1 MILALDTATT
11 TASLALYNP
20 IEKTVLAEQTWQARR
35 RQTEDLLPVLQQM
48 MDRLALAPTAIHT
61 VAVTTGPGSFTGVR
75 IGISVAKGIALGLPA
90 LPALV
95 GLPTLTVTAAP
106 WLTVAQQTGGEV
118 WAFLGAGRGRYNW
131 AIFQPD
137 DLLRRPDVA
146 DHFAGKVDGLEA
158 DLLSRSHPIWLV
170 GEITQSVAEM
180 AARLPHVLLV
190 DEVSGLRRASQLA
203 RLAAF
208 YCAAGNVDTVDSLQ
222 PLYLQDPS

>member
-20 IEKTVLAEQTWQARR
+20 MEKIVLAEQTWQARR
-35 RQTEDLLPVLQQM
+35 RQTEDLLPVLQEM
-48 MDRLALAPTAIHT
+48 MERLALTPAAIHT

-75 IGISVAKGIALGLPA
+75 IGISVAKGIALGLPTM
-90 LPALV
+90 PALV
-95 GLPTLTVTAAP
+95 GLPTLSVTAAP
-106 WLTVAQQTGGEV
+106 WLVAAQPTAAEV

-137 DLLRRPDVA
+137 ELLRRPGA
-146 DHFAGKVDGLEA
+146 TDHFAGKIDGLEA
-158 DLLSRSHPIWLV
+158 DLVSRSHPIWLV

-180 AARLPHVLLV
+180 AARLPHVLLI

-208 YCAAGNVDTVDSLQ
+208 HCAAGNVDTVDSLQ
-222 PLYLQDPS
+222 PLYLQEPS